1 MTTFR
6 IPVRPSRYDEPGRFG
21 TGCVLRVRGHRY
33 SFSFVSP
40 EGTCRRVYEGPILPG
55 PYAYAVA
62 LPVIIAANPEHGS
75 GAESRRLRE
84 AGAEVDAEIG
94 DLVELGGYTFRIVT
108 APNDNI
114 ELHLAD
120 PELDI
125 ANVQA
130 DDILQVGESNLRVV
144 DVVRREQATLYLSV
158 TRLFDR
164 HPEGPG
170 ESQPYPVVANLG
182 EHRNVW
188 NIAHRP
194 GYTPAQARVV
204 ELHPAP

>member
-6 IPVRPSRYDEPGRFG
+6 IPVRPTRYNEPGQFE
-21 TGCVLRVRGHRY
+21 TGCVLRIRGHRY
-33 SFSFVSP
+33 TFGFVSP
-40 EGTCRRVYEGPILPG
+40 EGTTRRVLEGPKLPG
-55 PYAYAVA
+55 PYAYAVPLSVA
-62 LPVIIAANPEHGS
+62 ITANPEHGT

-84 AGAEVDAEIG
+84 AGAEADAEIG
-94 DLVELGGYTFRIVT
+94 DLVEIQGYTFRIHR

-114 ELHLAD
+114 ELYLAD

-188 NIAHRP
+188 NIVHRP
-194 GYTPAQARVV
+194 GYIPAAVV
-204 ELHPAP
+204 AMELRES